1 MKELDKFLQ
10 CAFFSNRKK
19 IVNNL
24 ANKYDKDRIFSI
36 LKKLRINDKARPE
49 EINEDIL
56 FRIFIMINNNKF

>member
-1 MKELDKFLQ
+1 MHSFQ
-10 CAFFSNRKK
+10 
-19 IVNNL
+19 I